1 MEVAKI
7 SVKDVN
13 GLRRENSV
21 RKLSLK
27 YIQYSSSSMS
37 SVRINRIENLAV
49 QYCSESNTTVSI
61 DYCQDI
67 RLEIICTTCVR

>member
-21 RKLSLK
+21 RKLPLK

-49 QYCSESNTTVSI
+49 QYCS
-61 DYCQDI
+61 
-67 RLEIICTTCVR
+67 